1 MLFNIDA
8 DLGNQVFGWVMPNNP
23 AATPTVIVHLDA
35 SHHVVVEA
43 SIYHALLKERGLHNT
58 GVCGFALDE
67 NNCRG
72 LTASNRLEIHEADTN
87 LLLYRRRPDEEIINK
102 KFFRLEPQLF
112 RSVAVDDALGP
123 HFQMA
128 YSALELQSEETIR
141 AIIGIPFSSSV
152 YTSGRIFWR
161 FWEPMLRDRGYMVG
175 ILLRDPF
182 YELAERL
189 LILKLASSP
198 EGDSI
203 ADAIG
208 PEVQAA
214 ASHLRK
220 VDLRDISAI
229 EAALASPPPELR
241 SIVYNPLTLLLTAR
255 NAFDPP
261 DTPTTAIALESLAD
275 MDAVGLRQDTESFF
289 EQISAVLEVSESLS
303 AETVPTNATVVQ
315 WADLL
320 RERPAMRQLIE
331 MDLVVYQT
339 AVDIIERQR
348 AKDPAASG

>member
-8 DLGNQVFGWVMPNNP
+8 DEGNRVFGWVMPNNP
-23 AATPTVIVHLDA
+23 AATPSVIVHLDA
-35 SHHVVVEA
+35 NNHVVVEA

-72 LTASNRLEIHEADTN
+72 LTASNRLEVYEADTN
-87 LLLYRRRPDEEIINK
+87 LLLYRRRPDEGLINK

-112 RSVAVDDALGP
+112 RSVAVDDAIAP

-128 YSALELQSEETIR
+128 YSALDLQSEETIR
-141 AIIGIPFSSSV
+141 AIIGLPFTSSI
-152 YTSGRIFWR
+152 YASGRMFWR

-182 YELAERL
+182 HELAERL
-189 LILKLASSP
+189 LILKLVSSP

-203 ADAIG
+203 ADAVG

-214 ASHLRK
+214 AAHLCK

-229 EAALASPPPELR
+229 EAAVASPPLELR
-241 SIVYNPLTLLLTAR
+241 SIVYNPLTYLLTAA
-255 NAFDPP
+255 NAFDAPP
-261 DTPTTAIALESLAD
+261 SPTTAIALESLAD
-275 MDAVGLRQDTESFF
+275 MDAIGLRQDTESFF
-289 EQISAVLEVSESLS
+289 ELVSAVLEVSESLPPE
-303 AETVPTNATVVQ
+303 ALPTSSTVVQ
-315 WADLL
+315 WADVL
-320 RERPAMRQLIE
+320 RERPAMRRLIE

-339 AVDIIERQR
+339 AADIIERQR
-348 AKDPAASG
+348 GSGVATSA

>member
-8 DLGNQVFGWVMPNNP
+8 DQGSQVFGWVMPNNP
-23 AATPTVIVHLDA
+23 AATPSVIVHLDA
-35 SHHVVVEA
+35 HNHVVVEA

-87 LLLYRRRPDEEIINK
+87 LLLYRRRPNEGIIDK

-112 RSVAVDDALGP
+112 RSVAVDDALAP

-128 YSALELQSEETIR
+128 YSALELQAEETIR
-141 AIIGIPFSSSV
+141 AIIGLPFTSSI
-152 YTSGRIFWR
+152 YASGRIFWR
-161 FWEPMLRDRGYMVG
+161 FWEPLLRDRGYMVG

-182 YELAERL
+182 HELAERL
-189 LILKLASSP
+189 LILKLVSSP

-203 ADAIG
+203 ADAVG

-214 ASHLRK
+214 ATHLRK

-229 EAALASPPPELR
+229 EAAVASPPLELR
-241 SIVYNPLTLLLTAR
+241 SIVYNPLTYLLTAA
-255 NAFDPP
+255 NAFDAPP
-261 DTPTTAIALESLAD
+261 SPTTAIALESLAD
-275 MDAVGLRQDTESFF
+275 MDAIGLRQDTESFF
-289 EQISAVLEVSESLS
+289 ELVSAALDVSESLS
-303 AETVPTNATVVQ
+303 PEALPTSSTVVQ
-315 WADLL
+315 WADVL
-320 RERPAMRQLIE
+320 RERPAMRRLIE
-331 MDLVVYQT
+331 MDLVVYKT
-339 AVDIIERQR
+339 AADIIERQR
-348 AKDPAASG
+348 ESGVATSA

>member
-8 DLGNQVFGWVMPNNP
+8 DQGSQVFGWVMPNNP
-23 AATPTVIVHLDA
+23 AATPSVIVHLDA
-35 SHHVVVEA
+35 NNHVVVEA

-87 LLLYRRRPDEEIINK
+87 LLLYRRRPSEGIIDK

-112 RSVAVDDALGP
+112 RSVAVDDALAP

-128 YSALELQSEETIR
+128 YSALELQAEETIR
-141 AIIGIPFSSSV
+141 AIIGLPFTSSI
-152 YTSGRIFWR
+152 YASGRIFWR
-161 FWEPMLRDRGYMVG
+161 FWEPLLRDRGYMVG

-182 YELAERL
+182 HELAERL
-189 LILKLASSP
+189 LILKLVSSP

-203 ADAIG
+203 ADAVG

-214 ASHLRK
+214 ATHLRK

-229 EAALASPPPELR
+229 EAAVASPPLELR
-241 SIVYNPLTLLLTAR
+241 SIVYNPLTYLLTAA
-255 NAFDPP
+255 NAFDAPP
-261 DTPTTAIALESLAD
+261 SPTTAIALESLAD
-275 MDAVGLRQDTESFF
+275 MDAIGLRQDTESFF
-289 EQISAVLEVSESLS
+289 ELVSAALDVSESLS
-303 AETVPTNATVVQ
+303 PEALPTSSTVVQ

-320 RERPAMRQLIE
+320 RERPAMRRLIE
-331 MDLVVYQT
+331 MDLVVYKT
-339 AVDIIERQR
+339 AADIIERQR
-348 AKDPAASG
+348 ESGVATSA